1 MEGRSTDRRERF
13 ARNWKLLRIPS
24 KSNFQENLLNSRILT
39 GAITRLMDQ
48 FQSQTL
54 PVIEDVCY
62 QLGKEDSNILK
73 STLHI
78 KKDNA
83 RSCLEP
89 IEMICLLNGIDTDI
103 ISEKNT
109 TASLKIYE
117 CPFNDVLVGIV
128 PNIVVCRNYFKGM
141 AHAINPN
148 VSVMQPKKKCNE
160 DGQCEFVIKVTL

>member
-13 ARNWKLLRIPS
+13 ARNWKLLGIPS

-39 GAITRLMDQ
+39 SAITRLMDQ
-48 FQSQTL
+48 FGSQTL

-62 QLGKEDSNILK
+62 QLGKEDSNNLK

-78 KKDNA
+78 KKDTV

-103 ISEKNT
+103 VSKKNT

-117 CPFNDVLVGIV
+117 CPFNGVLVGIV
-128 PNIVVCRNYFKGM
+128 PNIVVCRNYLKGM

-148 VSVMQPKKKCNE
+148 VSLTQPKKKCNE